1 MLVVPPDL
9 LPYAG
14 HSHRYLTSKSSKHI
28 FAIEDSRA
36 VVYPEVIL
44 PSSFLAEACLIKISP
59 TPFFHPLPNH
69 QPYPAL
75 GKANITLDPG
85 VQ

>member
-9 LPYAG
+9 LPYARN
-14 HSHRYLTSKSSKHI
+14 SHKYLTLKSCKHI
-28 FAIEDSRA
+28 FAIEDSRP

-44 PSSFLAEACLIKISP
+44 PSSFLAEACFIKISP
-59 TPFFHPLPNH
+59 TPSFHPLPDH

-75 GKANITLDPG
+75 GKANIALDPG